1 MRTIRRWKGDGIKSR
16 LCLQDVAYTK
26 ATGGELFAATPSL
39 MALRTGLTIASGWMN
54 TEKDLKIG
62 AVAGDVTQAFVHA
75 DMDEKIVTRIPKD
88 LDNLETVVNNMKT
101 TLQEGDWLE
110 VINVLYGCRKSPKLW
125 QQHFF
130 KTLQGL
136 KSASL
141 KCLEAEP
148 ALCVDMAL
156 RVIIVIHVDDILMLG
171 DFEKCLEILEE
182 IKQSIMMRDG

>member
-1 MRTIRRWKGDGIKSR
+1 
-16 LCLQDVAYTK
+16 
-26 ATGGELFAATPSL
+26 
-39 MALRTGLTIASGWMN
+39 MALRTGSTIASGWMN

-62 AVAGDVTQAFVHA
+62 AVAGDVTQAFLHA
-75 DMDEKIVTRIPKD
+75 DTDEKIVTRIPKD
-88 LDNLETVVNNMKT
+88 LDNLEIVVNNMKT

-110 VINVLYGCRKSPKLW
+110 VIKALYGYRKSPKLW

-148 ALCVDMAL
+148 ALCVDMTL
-156 RVIIVIHVDDILMLG
+156 RVIIVIYVDDILML
-171 DFEKCLEILEE
+171 
-182 IKQSIMMRDG
+182 